1 MVHYSLEVLAMSKMI
16 LIIED
21 ETIMTGTRG
30 LQNSSAKF

>member
-30 LQNSSAKF
+30 LQNSSTKF

>member
-21 ETIMTGTRG
+21 ETIMTGTREP
-30 LQNSSAKF
+30 QNSSTKF